1 MFNNERGSNL
11 SNPTYLFFLKAT
23 LVEFPLSYPTYPN
36 IYFSGGE
43 EEKPKGPL
51 VVYSFVVPLNTEDK
65 VNYKEQQAVL
75 RKALRAH
82 LPKGLLLETREKGG
96 EVCLFVLCCEAC
108 HNLVHSFHKYSCS
121 HNNI

>member
-1 MFNNERGSNL
+1 MNEVATYQILHICFFKSHPCWISFVL
-11 SNPTYLFFLKAT
+11 SN
-23 LVEFPLSYPTYPN
+23 VSN

-96 EVCLFVLCCEAC
+96 EEFNCGRASLYYAVKRVT
-108 HNLVHSFHKYSCS
+108 
-121 HNNI
+121 I

>member
-1 MFNNERGSNL
+1 MNEVA
-11 SNPTYLFFLKAT
+11 TYQILHICFFLKAT

-96 EVCLFVLCCEAC
+96 EEINCGCASLYLYRW
-108 HNLVHSFHKYSCS
+108 H
-121 HNNI
+121 